1 MLENYKPPEP
11 EYLANLVLRKGCGT
25 GEAGDR
31 CAIQEVRAWE
41 GLDASIDACPDT
53 DDPLIVALVIRIQ
66 DARPEWRKAIVP
78 LLPKIPGS
86 RGSDALSL
94 RRLYRCADWQIREL
108 LPAIM
113 EMWPELKTE
122 AKKLR
127 GLEAIVDRQT
137 AKAVADQLART
148 RDRALDLDLALD
160 LAVAVAR
167 TRVRARDLASDL
179 VLDLARDVA
188 VALARARA
196 RGLDLDLDL
205 DLDGKLSP
213 VALIAELL
221 DMQEPA
227 ATQTLKKG
235 K

>member
-41 GLDASIDACPDT
+41 GLDASTDACPDT

-66 DARPEWRKAIVP
+66 DARPEWRKAIVQ

-86 RGSDALSL
+86 RGLDALSL
-94 RRLYRCADWQIREL
+94 RRLYRCADWRIREL

-113 EMWPELKTE
+113 ETWPEMKTE
-122 AKKLR
+122 AAKLR

-137 AKAVADQLART
+137 AKAAADQLDIA
-148 RDRALDLDLALD
+148 LAL
-160 LAVAVAR
+160 AI
-167 TRVRARDLASDL
+167 
-179 VLDLARDVA
+179 DLAR
-188 VALARARA
+188 
-196 RGLDLDLDL
+196 DL

-227 ATQTLKKG
+227 APEGGTVR
-235 K
+235 